1 MKKEHFK
8 EKLKESYEKGAK
20 LNFVRDI
27 CNCLNI
33 RLYRAKIEIAD
44 SVFLASNFDKD
55 FDNLWKLL
63 TSEEKK
69 YLKYYKQK

>member
-27 CNCLNI
+27 RSC
-33 RLYRAKIEIAD
+33 
-44 SVFLASNFDKD
+44 
-55 FDNLWKLL
+55 
-63 TSEEKK
+63 KK
-69 YLKYYKQK
+69 KRKYYY